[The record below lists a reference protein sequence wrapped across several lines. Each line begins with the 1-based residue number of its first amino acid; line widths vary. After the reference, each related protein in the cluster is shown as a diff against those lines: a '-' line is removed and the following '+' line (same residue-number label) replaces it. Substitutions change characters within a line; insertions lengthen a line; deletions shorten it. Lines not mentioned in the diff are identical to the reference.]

1 MIINNK
7 NQNDIISSELIN
19 SYDIEYVFDNKP
31 KNRFQTKP
39 EIENRLPMLERLRK
53 KISNI
58 ENCELK
64 KNASKLV
71 FSDGSHFS
79 PIMIVGEGPGQK
91 EDQEGKPFVGE
102 AGLLLNKMLKSINIE
117 RKSVYITNV
126 VNYRPPENRK
136 PEPSEI
142 LRYSN
147 FLKEH
152 ISIIDP
158 KILILMGST
167 AMESLFS
174 SNIKIS
180 KERGKWKEVIIKQ
193 KTYLTMITF
202 HPAYLLR
209 QPDQKK
215 YSWSDLKEIR
225 NKINELGIK
234 L

>member
-19 SYDIEYVFDNKP
+19 SYDIEFVFNNKP

-39 EIENRLPMLERLRK
+39 GIENRPSMLERLREN
-53 KISNI
+53 ISNI

-71 FSDGSHFS
+71 FSDGSHSS

-91 EDQEGKPFVGE
+91 EDQEGKPFVGD

-117 RKSVYITNV
+117 RQSVYITNV

-142 LRYSN
+142 SRYAN
-147 FLKEH
+147 YLKQH

-167 AMESLFS
+167 AMEAVSGL
-174 SNIKIS
+174 NGKIS
-180 KERGKWKEVIIKQ
+180 DERGKWKEIILKN
-193 KTYLTMITF
+193 KTFPLIITF
-202 HPAYLLR
+202 SPSYLIR
-209 QPDQKK
+209 YPENKK
-215 YSWSDLKEIR
+215 YSWEDLK
-225 NKINELGIK
+225 KIKQKIK
-234 L
+234 NLNIKI